1 MSIRIND
8 LTHSLQSFRL
18 GPINLA
24 IDGDYFVLI
33 GPTGSG
39 KSTLLRLI
47 AGAFFPRGGTIIID
61 GVDVTHA
68 PPERRNLSFVPQ
80 DYALFSIMSV
90 RSNIEF
96 GLKARGIPREER
108 ERRVSYIADKLGI
121 RNLLDREPNTLSG
134 GERQKV
140 ALARA
145 LAPNPRILLLDEPL
159 SMLDSNSR
167 MEFVE
172 LLKSIHREYN
182 LTVIHV
188 THDFEEAYALA
199 DKVGVIMGG
208 QMRYVGDKEFLFNS
222 PPDIDVARFIGY
234 RNNVV
239 DGRIMGLDGILFIRP
254 EWIEIGN
261 FDSLRGT
268 VTNVIDSLS
277 GFYVEVTI
285 NGNKL
290 VSLARSRP
298 DLGAEVGVKILKY
311 NVLPRIERGGASE
324 GNA

>member
-24 IDGDYFVLI
+24 IDGGDYFVLI

-47 AGAFFPRGGTIIID
+47 AGGAFFPRGGGTIIID

-145 LAPNPRILLLDEPL
+145 LAPQSTYI
-159 SMLDSNSR
+159 
-167 MEFVE
+167 
-172 LLKSIHREYN
+172 
-182 LTVIHV
+182 VI
-188 THDFEEAYALA
+188 
-199 DKVGVIMGG
+199 G
-208 QMRYVGDKEFLFNS
+208 
-222 PPDIDVARFIGY
+222 
-234 RNNVV
+234 
-239 DGRIMGLDGILFIRP
+239 
-254 EWIEIGN
+254 
-261 FDSLRGT
+261 
-268 VTNVIDSLS
+268 
-277 GFYVEVTI
+277 
-285 NGNKL
+285 
-290 VSLARSRP
+290 
-298 DLGAEVGVKILKY
+298 
-311 NVLPRIERGGASE
+311 
-324 GNA
+324 